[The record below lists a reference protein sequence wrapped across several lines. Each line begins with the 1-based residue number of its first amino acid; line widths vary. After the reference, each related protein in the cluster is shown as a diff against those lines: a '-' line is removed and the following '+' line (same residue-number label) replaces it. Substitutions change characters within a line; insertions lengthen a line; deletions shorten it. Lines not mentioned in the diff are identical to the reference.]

1 MRNAFELIHDHLNK
15 LRVPLKEIKR
25 IKDQFDYFG
34 FKDDVHVFSQ
44 VYAFKLHC
52 ISP

>member
-1 MRNAFELIHDHLNK
+1 MHNEIEVSDLNK
-15 LRVPLKEIKR
+15 LRIPLKGIKR

-34 FKDDVHVFSQ
+34 FKDDVHVLSQ
-44 VYAFKLHC
+44 AYAFKLHC